1 MNVLAAIPQP
11 FRKGLIESQKG
22 ACYTERVAI
31 GSVALLARKHI
42 DEVLVIDDGSSDGTA
57 TVAQEAGVTVIRH
70 EQNKGKGAAVKTA
83 LHYAA
88 ANGFDAGLMGEP
100 LLVKS
105 DTTYLR

>member
-1 MNVLAAIPQP
+1 
-11 FRKGLIESQKG
+11 
-22 ACYTERVAI
+22 
-31 GSVALLARKHI
+31 
-42 DEVLVIDDGSSDGTA
+42 
-57 TVAQEAGVTVIRH
+57 
-70 EQNKGKGAAVKTA
+70 VKTA